1 MLELIAGALLL
12 ILGWLC
18 FGQASR
24 MRAGH
29 PDWPA
34 PRSQPQVEMPKFIIK
49 TLGSLLARV
58 GLALLALAVS

>member
-1 MLELIAGALLL
+1 MEVIAGALLL

-24 MRAGH
+24 MRA
-29 PDWPA
+29 A
-34 PRSQPQVEMPKFIIK
+34 PRTRPHVEMPKFIIK
-49 TLGSLLARV
+49 TLGALLALS